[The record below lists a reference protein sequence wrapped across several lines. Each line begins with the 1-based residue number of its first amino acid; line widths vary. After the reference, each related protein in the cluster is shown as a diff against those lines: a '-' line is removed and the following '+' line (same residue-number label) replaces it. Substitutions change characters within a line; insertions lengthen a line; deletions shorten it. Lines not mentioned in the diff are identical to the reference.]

1 LYHSSYHTFY
11 DREERKVQYVDAL
24 REKRQAVWEELEELR
39 AEQKRVA
46 ERVGVKEAQLRN
58 LDELLSM
65 EGAGPAVSN
74 GADGVRSGVSF
85 LDRAVEVLAETR
97 GGLHY
102 RELVE
107 RLNADGVN
115 VPGQD
120 PGANLIAHL
129 TRDARFIR
137 VGRGTY
143 GLRNVHKAAASG
155 RTATRRRRKSV
166 RATKR

>member
-1 LYHSSYHTFY
+1 MIE
-11 DREERKVQYVDAL
+11 RPGEEVQYVDAL
-24 REKRQAVWEELEELR
+24 REKRQAVWEELEALR

-65 EGAGPAVSN
+65 EGAGQAVSN
-74 GADGVRSGVSF
+74 SADGVRPGVSF
-85 LDRAVEVLAETR
+85 LDRAAEVLSGTR
-97 GGLHY
+97 AGMHY

-129 TRDARFIR
+129 TRDARFVR

-143 GLRNVHKAAASG
+143 GLRNVHKGASSG
-155 RTATRRRRKSV
+155 RPATRRRRKSA
-166 RATKR
+166 RTTRR

>member
-1 LYHSSYHTFY
+1 M
-11 DREERKVQYVDAL
+11 QYVDAL

-65 EGAGPAVSN
+65 EDAGPAVSN
-74 GADGVRSGVSF
+74 GADGVRSSVSF
-85 LDRAVEVLAETR
+85 LDSAAEILAKTH
-97 GGLHY
+97 GGMHY
-102 RELVE
+102 RELVD

-129 TRDARFIR
+129 TRDARFVR

-143 GLRNVHKAAASG
+143 GLRNVHKAASSS
-155 RTATRRRRKSV
+155 RRATRRRRKST
-166 RATKR
+166 RATRQ

>member
-1 LYHSSYHTFY
+1 M
-11 DREERKVQYVDAL
+11 QYVDTL
-24 REKRQAVWEELEELR
+24 KEKRQAVWEELEALR
-39 AEQKRVA
+39 AEQKRAA
-46 ERVGVKEAQLRN
+46 ERVGIKEAQLRN

-65 EGAGPAVSN
+65 EGAGPVVSSS
-74 GADGVRSGVSF
+74 ADGVRPGVSF
-85 LDRAVEVLAETR
+85 LDRAAEVLSGSRA
-97 GGLHY
+97 GMHY

-129 TRDARFIR
+129 TRDARFVR

-143 GLRNVHKAAASG
+143 GLRNVHKVASASRPAG
-155 RTATRRRRKSV
+155 RRRRKSP
-166 RATKR
+166 RTASR